1 MIESMPELSQV
12 MCQEVNTA
20 LADVDI
26 IILGHKNLSESVTLS
41 DIKISTKV
49 FDLVGVSKKV
59 SSNLENLEG
68 LYW

>member
-1 MIESMPELSQV
+1 MNESIPELSQV
-12 MCQEVNTA
+12 MCHDVNTA
-20 LADVDI
+20 LADVDV
-26 IILGHKNLSESVTLS
+26 IILGLKNLSESVTLS